1 MLLFRTLCFPL
12 LNLKPL
18 ILLVFSFRPEGDV
31 LPQRSLTAPNT
42 RSRLLKECRPIHSYE
57 S

>member
-18 ILLVFSFRPEGDV
+18 ILLVFSFRPEAEV

-42 RSRLLKECRPIHSYE
+42 DPDS
-57 S
+57 